1 MSRWPLYLNLP
12 ITAGLSNRPSIKGT
26 SVTESG
32 VGKAI
37 PINEASIK
45 IGDTKMRKLVDDN
58 QTKVSFTLKLKAS
71 KNNRLFT
78 SFIGDGINMG
88 AYYVQ
93 IKKL

>member
-12 ITAGLSNRPSIKGT
+12 ITSGIPKRPSIKGT
-26 SVTESG
+26 SVIESRE
-32 VGKAI
+32 GKAL
-37 PINEASIK
+37 PINEALIT
-45 IGDTKMRKLVDDN
+45 IGDAKIRKLIDDN

-71 KNNRLFT
+71 KNNRLST